1 MIHVGYFLKAS
12 DYMYTYILSYE
23 KCVKNRGAGVK
34 ILWREEACSRWVSTI
49 QTMVHILHIQILLL
63 VHILHIQILLLH
75 IYTGAYYTGTNTTAT
90 VRNT

>member
-1 MIHVGYFLKAS
+1 MDDSHGLFLKAS

-23 KCVKNRGAGVK
+23 KCVKNCGAGVK

-63 VHILHIQILLLH
+63 H